1 MSDAPQDSLVDK
13 CDSAPIAVLTAL
25 AWESAAVRAV
35 LRQVRRDEEGVWR
48 GSTGKQEV
56 LVITG
61 GIGPRRTQ
69 QTLARFTDVPFAAVL
84 SVGCAG
90 ALIPGLATGQ
100 LILAPDVC
108 LWSAQGEAELARFPM
123 NDRLL
128 AYARAAAVRAAVPIA
143 EGALFTSTSILFTP
157 EDKAQQGRVT
167 GAVAVE
173 MESGVHAAFAAARG
187 LPFLALRVI
196 LDPVGM
202 ALPVLK
208 GLMDPQGKVRVVKAM
223 SYVATHPQHLPMLLA
238 LNRSRAA
245 AAQALTRLCHA
256 LFLLLVE
263 EE

>member
-1 MSDAPQDSLVDK
+1 MRSASQDAVADEREV
-13 CDSAPIAVLTAL
+13 APIAVLTAL

-35 LRQVRRDEEGVWR
+35 LCQVRRDGEGVWR
-48 GSTGKQEV
+48 GSIGSQSV

-69 QTLARFTDVPFAAVL
+69 RTLERITDVPFTAVL

-90 ALIPGLATGQ
+90 ALIPGLAPGQ

-108 LWSAQGEAELARFPM
+108 MWSATGEAELVRFPI
-123 NDRLL
+123 DHQLL
-128 AYARAAAVRAAVPIA
+128 SYARTAACQAAIPAA
-143 EGALFTSTSILFTP
+143 EGSLFTSTSILFTP
-157 EDKAQQGRVT
+157 EDKAQQGRAT

-202 ALPVLK
+202 ALPVMK
-208 GLMDPQGKVRVVKAM
+208 GLMGPEGNVRAFKAV
-223 SYVATHPQHLPMLLA
+223 SYVATHPQHLSVLLT
-238 LNRSRAA
+238 LKRSRAT
-245 AAQALTRLCHA
+245 AAQALTRLCRA
-256 LFLLLVE
+256 LFPLLVQ
-263 EE
+263 